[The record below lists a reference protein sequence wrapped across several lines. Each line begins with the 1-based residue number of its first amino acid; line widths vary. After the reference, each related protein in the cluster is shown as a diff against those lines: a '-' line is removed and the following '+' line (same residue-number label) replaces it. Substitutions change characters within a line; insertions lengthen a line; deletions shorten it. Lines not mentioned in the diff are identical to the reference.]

1 MPHAPD
7 TRTCA
12 EPNKDLIMSLTA
24 SDASLDLAPTLD
36 ELRAARTSWRLDAIG
51 GHNVARF
58 PSRDETVRVI
68 DDLVA
73 ALFPGRLGAFAG
85 PESMEDAFVETHLRR
100 ALSGLQ
106 RQIENEFDYWQGEA
120 LLAFDVS
127 QAAMIV
133 GLFAA
138 ELGPIRELVD
148 DDVRAAF
155 LGDPA
160 ARSADEILICY
171 PGIVAILY
179 HRIAHAL
186 YGLGAPIVARII
198 SELANNRTG
207 IDIHPG
213 ATIGRS
219 FFIDHGTGVVIGET
233 AIVGDRVQIYQHVTL
248 GARSPLGV
256 TDVSA
261 RERLARHPIV
271 EDDVVIY
278 AGATILGR
286 VTIGRGATIGGNVW
300 LLDDLPAGSVVAQP
314 TATIL
319 AGDAAG
325 HLHEAL
331 RGRSG

>member
-1 MPHAPD
+1 MAHDIA
-7 TRTCA
+7 TI
-12 EPNKDLIMSLTA
+12 DLGATIE
-24 SDASLDLAPTLD
+24 
-36 ELRAARTSWRLDAIG
+36 ELRVAREAWRHEAG
-51 GHNVARF
+51 GRHSVERF
-58 PSRDETVRVI
+58 PSQAAVETVVEG
-68 DDLVA
+68 LVA
-73 ALFPGRLGAFAG
+73 ALFPGRLGGFAG
-85 PESMEDAFVETHLRR
+85 PREREDAFVETRLRD
-100 ALSGLQ
+100 ALAGLQ
-106 RQIENEFDYWQGEA
+106 RQVESEFAYWQEEA
-120 LLAFDVS
+120 VLSFDVS

-133 GLFAA
+133 SLFAA
-138 ELGPIRELVD
+138 ELAPIRLLVD

-171 PGIVAILY
+171 PGIVAMVH

-186 YGLGAPIVARII
+186 YGLGAPIVARRI

-219 FFIDHGTGVVIGET
+219 VFIDHGTGVVIGET
-233 AIVGDRVQIYQHVTL
+233 AIIGDRVQLYQHVTL

-256 TDVSA
+256 TDISP
-261 RERLARHPIV
+261 RDRLARHPII

-300 LLDDLPAGSVVAQP
+300 LLEDVPAGSVVAQP
-314 TATIL
+314 TAVIL
-319 AGDAAG
+319 AGEAADQ
-325 HLHEAL
+325 LHETL
-331 RGRSG
+331 RGRPA

>member
-1 MPHAPD
+1 
-7 TRTCA
+7 
-12 EPNKDLIMSLTA
+12 MSPI
-24 SDASLDLAPTLD
+24 ASLDLASTIE
-36 ELRAARTSWRLDAIG
+36 ELRAARTAWREDTG
-51 GHNVARF
+51 GRHNVARF
-58 PSRDETVRVI
+58 PSRDETAKAI
-68 DDLVA
+68 EDLVA
-73 ALFPGRLGAFAG
+73 SLFPGRLGAFSG
-85 PESMEDAFVETHLRR
+85 SGEMEDAFVEARLRS
-100 ALSGLQ
+100 ALTGLHG
-106 RQIENEFDYWQGEA
+106 QIEREFDYWQGEA

-138 ELGPIRELVD
+138 ELAPIRELVD

-160 ARSADEILICY
+160 ARSADEILVCY

-186 YGLGAPIVARII
+186 YNLGAPIVARIV
-198 SELANNRTG
+198 SELANTRTG

-213 ATIGRS
+213 AVIGRR

-233 AIVGDRVQIYQHVTL
+233 AIIGDRVQIYQHVTL

-256 TDVSA
+256 TDVSP

-300 LLDDLPAGSVVAQP
+300 LLEDVLAGSVVAQP

-319 AGDAAG
+319 TGVDADQ
-325 HLHEAL
+325 LHETL
-331 RGRSG
+331 RGRPA

>member
-1 MPHAPD
+1 MPQ
-7 TRTCA
+7 
-12 EPNKDLIMSLTA
+12 A
-24 SDASLDLAPTLD
+24 SDPIDLSATIE
-36 ELRAARTSWRLDAIG
+36 ELRNARFAWRQEADG
-51 GHNVARF
+51 RHSVDRF
-58 PSRDETVRVI
+58 PSLTETGQAV

-73 ALFPGRLGAFAG
+73 ALFPGRLGMFAG
-85 PESMEDAFVETHLRR
+85 PVDAEDAFVETRLRQ
-100 ALSGLQ
+100 ALARLQ
-106 RQIENEFDYWQGEA
+106 RQVESEFSYWQEEA
-120 LLAFDVS
+120 VLSFDVS
-127 QAAMIV
+127 QAAMII
-133 GLFAA
+133 GLFCA

-233 AIVGDRVQIYQHVTL
+233 AIIGDRVQIYQHVTL

-300 LLDDLPAGSVVAQP
+300 LLEDVPPGSVVAQP

-319 AGDAAG
+319 AGTAAVQ
-325 HLHEAL
+325 LHETL
-331 RGRSG
+331 RGRAA

>member
-1 MPHAPD
+1 
-7 TRTCA
+7 
-12 EPNKDLIMSLTA
+12 MSSIA
-24 SDASLDLAPTLD
+24 SIDLASTTA
-36 ELRAARTSWRLDAIG
+36 ELRAARTARRRDAG
-51 GHNVARF
+51 NRHNVARF
-58 PSRDETVRVI
+58 PSRTEMARAI
-68 DDLVA
+68 EDLVG
-73 ALFPGRLGAFAG
+73 ALFPGRFGAFAG
-85 PESMEDAFVETHLRR
+85 PDDHEDTFVETQLRR
-100 ALSGLQ
+100 ALTALH
-106 RQIENEFDYWQGEA
+106 REIENEFHYWQGEA

-127 QAAMIV
+127 QAAMII
-133 GLFAA
+133 GLLAA

-160 ARSADEILICY
+160 ARSEDEILVCY

-186 YGLGAPIVARII
+186 YGLGAPIVARIV
-198 SELANNRTG
+198 SELANSRTG

-233 AIVGDRVQIYQHVTL
+233 AIIGDRVQIYQHVTL

-256 TDVSA
+256 TDVSP
-261 RERLARHPIV
+261 RERLARHPII

-286 VTIGRGATIGGNVW
+286 VTIGQGATIGGNVW
-300 LLDDLPAGSVVAQP
+300 LLEDVPAGSVVAQP
-314 TATIL
+314 TAVIL
-319 AGDAAG
+319 SGDAADQ
-325 HLHEAL
+325 LHEAL
-331 RGRSG
+331 RGKSA

>member
-1 MPHAPD
+1 MAHA
-7 TRTCA
+7 TEA
-12 EPNKDLIMSLTA
+12 
-24 SDASLDLAPTLD
+24 LDLSATIE
-36 ELRAARTSWRLDAIG
+36 ELRTARSAWRAADGRHRLD
-51 GHNVARF
+51 RF
-58 PSRDETVRVI
+58 PSLAETGQAV

-73 ALFPGRLGAFAG
+73 ALFPGRLGMFTG
-85 PESMEDAFVETHLRR
+85 PVEREDAFVETRLRQ
-100 ALSGLQ
+100 ALARLQ
-106 RQIENEFDYWQGEA
+106 RQVECEFSYWQEEA
-120 LLAFDVS
+120 VLAFDVS
-127 QAAMIV
+127 HAAMIT
-133 GLFAA
+133 GLFIA
-138 ELGPIRELVD
+138 ELGPIRALVD

-171 PGIVAILY
+171 PGVVAILY

-286 VTIGRGATIGGNVW
+286 ITIGRGATIGGNVW
-300 LLDDLPAGSVVAQP
+300 LLEDVPAGSVVAQP
-314 TATIL
+314 TAVIL
-319 AGDAAG
+319 AGEAAG
-325 HLHEAL
+325 QLHETL
-331 RGRSG
+331 RGRAA

>member
-1 MPHAPD
+1 MPHIS
-7 TRTCA
+7 
-12 EPNKDLIMSLTA
+12 DLPELSATIE
-24 SDASLDLAPTLD
+24 
-36 ELRAARTSWRLDAIG
+36 ELRMARLAWRQEADG
-51 GHNVARF
+51 RHSVARF
-58 PSRDETVRVI
+58 PSLVETGLVV

-73 ALFPGRLGAFAG
+73 ALFPGRLGMFAG
-85 PESMEDAFVETHLRR
+85 PVEREDAFVEARLRQGLAR
-100 ALSGLQ
+100 LQ
-106 RQIENEFDYWQGEA
+106 RQIEREFAYWQEEA
-120 LLAFDVS
+120 VLAFDVAH
-127 QAAMIV
+127 AAMIV
-133 GLFAA
+133 RLFAA
-138 ELGPIRELVD
+138 ELGPIRTLVD

-198 SELANNRTG
+198 SELANTRTG

-233 AIVGDRVQIYQHVTL
+233 AIIGDRVQLYQHVTL

-256 TDVSA
+256 TEVPQ

-286 VTIGRGATIGGNVW
+286 VTIGQGATIGGNVW
-300 LLDDLPAGSVVAQP
+300 LLEDVPAGSVVAQP

-319 AGDAAG
+319 AGDAA
-325 HLHEAL
+325 HQLHETL
-331 RGRSG
+331 RGRA

>member
-1 MPHAPD
+1 MKDNAVSSAPD
-7 TRTCA
+7 
-12 EPNKDLIMSLTA
+12 PI
-24 SDASLDLAPTLD
+24 DLAATIE
-36 ELRAARTSWRLDAIG
+36 ELRSARGAWRQEQDG
-51 GHNVARF
+51 RHSVARF
-58 PSRDETVRVI
+58 PSLDETGRAL
-68 DDLVA
+68 DGLVA
-73 ALFPGRLGAFAG
+73 ALFPGRLGMFTG
-85 PESMEDAFVETHLRR
+85 PVEREDAFVETRLRQ
-100 ALSGLQ
+100 ALERLQ
-106 RQIENEFDYWQGEA
+106 RQVEREFAYWQEEA
-120 LLAFDVS
+120 VLSFDVS
-127 QAAMIV
+127 HASMII
-133 GLFAA
+133 GLFCA

-233 AIVGDRVQIYQHVTL
+233 AIIGDRVQIYQHVTL

-286 VTIGRGATIGGNVW
+286 VTIGQGATIGGNVW
-300 LLDDLPAGSVVAQP
+300 LLEDVPAGSVVAQP
-314 TATIL
+314 TAVIL
-319 AGDAAG
+319 AGHAADQ
-325 HLHEAL
+325 LHETL
-331 RGRSG
+331 RGRAA

>member
-1 MPHAPD
+1 MTQSEDVVA
-7 TRTCA
+7 
-12 EPNKDLIMSLTA
+12 
-24 SDASLDLAPTLD
+24 LAATVA
-36 ELRAARTSWRLDAIG
+36 ELRSARDRWRKEAG
-51 GHNVARF
+51 GRHHVARF
-58 PSRDETVRVI
+58 PSREAVAAFV

-73 ALFPGRLGAFAG
+73 GLFPGRLGGFAG
-85 PESMEDAFVETHLRR
+85 PPELEDGFVEHRLHA
-100 ALSGLQ
+100 ALDRLQ
-106 RQIENEFDYWQGEA
+106 HQAESEFAYWQEEA
-120 LLAFDVS
+120 VLSFDVS

-138 ELGPIRELVD
+138 ELGPIRTLVD

-213 ATIGRS
+213 ATIGRR

-233 AIVGDRVQIYQHVTL
+233 AIIGDRVQLYQHVTL

-286 VTIGRGATIGGNVW
+286 VTIGQGATIGGNVW
-300 LLDDLPAGSVVAQP
+300 LLEDVPPGGVVAQP
-314 TATIL
+314 TAVIL
-319 AGDAAG
+319 ADAAAD
-325 HLHEAL
+325 HLHETL
-331 RGRSG
+331 RGRGA

>member
-1 MPHAPD
+1 MSQASDPI
-7 TRTCA
+7 
-12 EPNKDLIMSLTA
+12 DLSATIKELRNARFAWRQEADGRHSVDQFPSLT
-24 SDASLDLAPTLD
+24 
-36 ELRAARTSWRLDAIG
+36 EIG
-51 GHNVARF
+51 QAV
-58 PSRDETVRVI
+58 

-73 ALFPGRLGAFAG
+73 ALFPGRLGMFAG
-85 PESMEDAFVETHLRR
+85 PVDAEDAFVETRLRQ
-100 ALSGLQ
+100 ALARLQ
-106 RQIENEFDYWQGEA
+106 RQVESEFSYWQEEA
-120 LLAFDVS
+120 VLSFDVS
-127 QAAMIV
+127 QAAMII
-133 GLFAA
+133 GLFCA
-138 ELGPIRELVD
+138 ELGPIRQLVD

-233 AIVGDRVQIYQHVTL
+233 AIIGDRVQIYQHVTL

-300 LLDDLPAGSVVAQP
+300 LLEDVPPGSVVAQP

-319 AGDAAG
+319 AGTAAVQ
-325 HLHEAL
+325 LHETL
-331 RGRSG
+331 RGRAA

>member
-1 MPHAPD
+1 MP
-7 TRTCA
+7 
-12 EPNKDLIMSLTA
+12 LTA
-24 SDASLDLAPTLD
+24 PDASLDLASTLE
-36 ELRAARTSWRLDAIG
+36 ELRAARTAWRQDVVG
-51 GHNVARF
+51 RHNVSRF
-58 PSRDETVRVI
+58 PSRDEVARGV
-68 DDLVA
+68 DDLIA

-85 PESMEDAFVETHLRR
+85 SETMEDAFVETRLRR
-100 ALSGLQ
+100 ALAGLQ
-106 RQIENEFDYWQGEA
+106 RQIESEFDYWQGEA
-120 LLAFDVS
+120 ILSFDVS

-148 DDVRAAF
+148 ADVRAAF

-179 HRIAHAL
+179 HRVAHAL
-186 YGLGAPIVARII
+186 YSLGAPIVARII
-198 SELANNRTG
+198 SELANTRTG

-233 AIVGDRVQIYQHVTL
+233 AIIGDRVQMYQHVTL

-256 TDVSA
+256 TDVTA
-261 RERLARHPIV
+261 RERMARHPIV

-300 LLDDLPAGSVVAQP
+300 LLEDVPAGSVVAQP
-314 TATIL
+314 TAVIL

-325 HLHEAL
+325 QLHETL
-331 RGRSG
+331 RGRSA

>member
-1 MPHAPD
+1 M
-7 TRTCA
+7 R
-12 EPNKDLIMSLTA
+12 
-24 SDASLDLAPTLD
+24 
-36 ELRAARTSWRLDAIG
+36 
-51 GHNVARF
+51 
-58 PSRDETVRVI
+58 
-68 DDLVA
+68 
-73 ALFPGRLGAFAG
+73 G
-85 PESMEDAFVETHLRR
+85 PAHGEDAFVEARLHR

-106 RQIENEFDYWQGEA
+106 RQIESEFAYWQEEA
-120 LLAFDVS
+120 ILSFDVS

-138 ELGPIRELVD
+138 ELGPIRTLVD

-213 ATIGRS
+213 ATIGRR

-233 AIVGDRVQIYQHVTL
+233 AIIGDRVQLYQHVTL

-286 VTIGRGATIGGNVW
+286 VTIGQGATIGGNVW
-300 LLDDLPAGSVVAQP
+300 LLEDVPPGGVVAQP
-314 TATIL
+314 TAVIL
-319 AGDAAG
+319 ADAAAD
-325 HLHEAL
+325 HLHETL
-331 RGRSG
+331 RGRGA

>member
-1 MPHAPD
+1 MPQTDAPI
-7 TRTCA
+7 
-12 EPNKDLIMSLTA
+12 ELA
-24 SDASLDLAPTLD
+24 STID
-36 ELRAARTSWRLDAIG
+36 ELRAARTAWRYDSDG
-51 GHNVARF
+51 RHNVARF
-58 PSRDETVRVI
+58 PSRTEIGRAI

-73 ALFPGRLGAFAG
+73 ALFPGRLGGFAG
-85 PESMEDAFVETHLRR
+85 PADAEDAFVEAHLRR
-100 ALSGLQ
+100 ALAVLQ
-106 RQIENEFDYWQGEA
+106 RQIESEFDYWQGEA
-120 LLAFDVS
+120 LLSFDVS
-127 QAAMIV
+127 QAKMIV

-138 ELGPIRELVD
+138 ELGPVRELVD

-160 ARSADEILICY
+160 ARSADEILVCY

-198 SELANNRTG
+198 SELANNHTG

-233 AIVGDRVQIYQHVTL
+233 AIIGDRVQIYQHVTL

-256 TDVSA
+256 VDLSA

-300 LLDDLPAGSVVAQP
+300 LLEDVPAGSVVAQP
-314 TATIL
+314 TAVIL
-319 AGDAAG
+319 KGATADQ
-325 HLHEAL
+325 LHEAL
-331 RGRSG
+331 RGRST

>member
-1 MPHAPD
+1 MPHTAD
-7 TRTCA
+7 T
-12 EPNKDLIMSLTA
+12 I
-24 SDASLDLAPTLD
+24 DLASTIE
-36 ELRAARTSWRLDAIG
+36 ELRLARQAWRREADGRLS
-51 GHNVARF
+51 VARF
-58 PSRDETVRVI
+58 PSLAETGRAVE
-68 DDLVA
+68 DLVA
-73 ALFPGRLGAFAG
+73 GLFPGRLGMFAG
-85 PESMEDAFVETHLRR
+85 PIDLEDAFVETRLRE
-100 ALSGLQ
+100 ALHRLQ
-106 RQIENEFDYWQGEA
+106 RQIESEFAYWQEEA
-120 LLAFDVS
+120 VLSFDVS
-127 QAAMIV
+127 HAAMIV
-133 GLFAA
+133 GLFSA

-171 PGIVAILY
+171 PGLVAILY

-186 YGLGAPIVARII
+186 YDLGAPIVARII

-233 AIVGDRVQIYQHVTL
+233 AIIGDRVQLYQHVTL

-256 TDVSA
+256 TGVSA

-286 VTIGRGATIGGNVW
+286 VTIGRGSTIGGNVW
-300 LLDDLPAGSVVAQP
+300 LLEDVPAGSVVAQP

-319 AGDAAG
+319 AGEAAH
-325 HLHEAL
+325 HLHETL
-331 RGRSG
+331 RGRTA

>member
-1 MPHAPD
+1 MSN
-7 TRTCA
+7 RA
-12 EPNKDLIMSLTA
+12 ELIDFAITIE
-24 SDASLDLAPTLD
+24 
-36 ELRAARTSWRLDAIG
+36 ELRAARTAWRRADG
-51 GHNVARF
+51 DRHNSTQL
-58 PSRDETVRVI
+58 PSRAQMEVAVDS
-68 DDLVA
+68 LVA
-73 ALFPGRLGAFAG
+73 ALFPTRLGGFSG
-85 PESMEDAFVETHLRR
+85 PADAEDAFVETRLRH
-100 ALSGLQ
+100 ALDLIQ
-106 RQIENEFDYWQGEA
+106 QQIESEFRYWQEDA
-120 LLAFDVS
+120 LLSFDVS

-138 ELGPIRELVD
+138 ELAPIRSLVD
-148 DDVRAAF
+148 EDVRAAF

-186 YGLGAPIVARII
+186 YGLGAPIIARII

-233 AIVGDRVQIYQHVTL
+233 AIIGDRVQLYQHVTL

-256 TDVSA
+256 TDVTA

-271 EDDVVIY
+271 EDDVIIY

-300 LLDDLPAGSVVAQP
+300 LLEDVPPNSVVAQP
-314 TATIL
+314 TAAIL
-319 AGDAAG
+319 TGDAAYQ
-325 HLHEAL
+325 LHEAL
-331 RGRSG
+331 RGRAL